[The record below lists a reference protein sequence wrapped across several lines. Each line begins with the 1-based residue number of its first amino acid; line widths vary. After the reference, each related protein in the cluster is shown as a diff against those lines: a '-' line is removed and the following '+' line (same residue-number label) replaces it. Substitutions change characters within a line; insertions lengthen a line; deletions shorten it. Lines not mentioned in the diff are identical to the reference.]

1 MLFCVAFLFQ
11 FLIAGLTGIML
22 AAAPFDWQLGN
33 SYFVVA
39 HFHYVI
45 DGRHSSSPFSR
56 ALYYWY
62 PKSHGKDVRTRLWAS
77 GISGCFSSAFI

>member
-22 AAAPFDWQLGN
+22 SAAPFDWQLHN

-39 HFHYVI
+39 HFHYVLVGGI
-45 DGRHSSSPFSR
+45 VFAMFAGV
-56 ALYYWY
+56 YYWY
-62 PKSHGKDVRTRLWAS
+62 PK
-77 GISGCFSSAFI
+77 